1 MAKQVELAV
10 SPREVTGKATKRLRG
25 AGIIPANIYGHGQ
38 EPQAVQLAS
47 LDFDHL
53 RREHHATGVISL
65 KLEGAKRGQTALVRR
80 VQRDPITGRVLH
92 IDFLRVSLR
101 DRIAAKVPL
110 RFEGTA
116 PGAKIEG
123 GVLLHL
129 AEVLE
134 VECAAGEIVDAI
146 EVDVSSL
153 EHIDDILHA
162 KDVPLP
168 PNYTLVTDP
177 EEAVVK
183 ISPPRVEK
191 VEVAETAAVE
201 AETAEAVKAAAEGE
215 GEGEK
220 KE

>member
-10 SPREVTGKATKRLRG
+10 SPREVTGKATKRLRS
-25 AGIIPANIYGHGQ
+25 AGIIPANIYGHGE
-38 EPQAVQLAS
+38 EPQAVQLAI
-47 LDFDHL
+47 LDFEHL

-65 KLEGAKRGQTALVRR
+65 KLAGAKRGQTALVRH
-80 VQRDPITGRVLH
+80 VQRDPTTNRVLH

-101 DRIAAKVPL
+101 DRISAKVPL

-116 PGAKIEG
+116 PGVKIEG

-129 AEVLE
+129 ADVLE

-146 EVDVSSL
+146 EIDVSSL
-153 EHIDDILHA
+153 EHLDDIIHA

-168 PNYTLVTDP
+168 PNFTLITDP

-183 ISPPRVEK
+183 VTPPRVEK
-191 VEVAETAAVE
+191 VEE
-201 AETAEAVKAAAEGE
+201 AEAAKIEAEAAEAVEAAAEGE
-215 GEGEK
+215 GEK

>member
-1 MAKQVELAV
+1 MAKQIELAV
-10 SPREVTGKATKRLRG
+10 SPREVTGKATKKLRD
-25 AGIIPANIYGHGQ
+25 AGMIPANIYGHS
-38 EPQAVQLAS
+38 EPPQAVQLAS
-47 LDFDHL
+47 LDFSRL
-53 RREHHATGVISL
+53 RREHHATGVLSL
-65 KLEGAKRGQTALVRR
+65 KLAGAKKGQTALIRH
-80 VQRDPITGRVLH
+80 VQRDPISGHILH

-116 PGAKIEG
+116 PGVKIES

-129 AEVLE
+129 ADVLE

-153 EHIDDILHA
+153 EHIDDIIHA

-168 PNYTLVTDP
+168 PNFTLITDP

-183 ISPPRVEK
+183 IAPSRVEK
-191 VEVAETAAVE
+191 VEVVEAVPTAAASA
-201 AETAEAVKAAAEGE
+201 AEVPAAQAEGE
-215 GEGEK
+215 GK